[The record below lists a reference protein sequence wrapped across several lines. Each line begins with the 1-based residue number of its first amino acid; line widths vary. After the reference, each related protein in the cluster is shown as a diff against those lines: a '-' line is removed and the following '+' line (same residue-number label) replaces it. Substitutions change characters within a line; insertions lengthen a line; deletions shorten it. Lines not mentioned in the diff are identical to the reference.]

1 TGTAQLRVKKTNSG
15 VSTYQDITNQI
26 NINQN
31 EWTLLTG
38 DYTHSQN
45 EDSFLYVKGPSVSS
59 AIGADFFI
67 DNFSLV
73 VAGSPEVDF
82 SSASDIVDIGAYEY
96 IKTSLSIYDRGNEI
110 KSNHD
115 ITLFPNPVSNELH
128 LINLDL
134 QSKIKIIDVSGRKY
148 DVKTI
153 QNLEQHSIKI
163 DLSHLKSGTYII
175 QILSEKGKT
184 KSFKIMKQ

>member
-1 TGTAQLRVKKTNSG
+1 M
-15 VSTYQDITNQI
+15 
-26 NINQN
+26 
-31 EWTLLTG
+31 
-38 DYTHSQN
+38 
-45 EDSFLYVKGPSVSS
+45 KGPSVIS

-67 DNFSLV
+67 YNFSLV

-96 IKTSLSIYDRGNEI
+96 IETSLSIYDRGNEI

-175 QILSEKGKT
+175 QIHSEKGTT